1 MLTRSKS
8 MASAHQS
15 GLALLE
21 SMLAVLI
28 ISIGILAIV
37 GMQASAVQA
46 TTDTRFRA
54 EAAYQVDKLIGQML
68 INIDR
73 TSSSTMQS
81 SINTFLHNTA
91 DGTDSCTF
99 DGSAAS
105 NTIVNSWITSITG
118 SSGLPGTTTDHI
130 QIKQDTTANAGN
142 RLIVT
147 VRWIS
152 PWETL
157 CHQQVTVAY
166 IN

>member
-1 MLTRSKS
+1 MLNLSTPRW
-8 MASAHQS
+8 AARQT
-15 GLALLE
+15 GAALLE
-21 SMLAVLI
+21 SLLAVLI
-28 ISIGILAIV
+28 ISIGILGVV
-37 GMQASAVQA
+37 GMQASSVQA
-46 TTDTRFRA
+46 TSDARFRA

-68 INIDR
+68 INLDR
-73 TSSSTMQS
+73 SSSAAMQT

-105 NTIVNSWITSITG
+105 NAIVTSWISDITG
-118 SSGLPGTTTDHI
+118 SSGLPGTTADHI
-130 QIKQDTTANAGN
+130 QIKQDITANAGN

-152 PWETL
+152 PWETQ
-157 CHQQVTVAY
+157 CHQQITVAY